1 MRYVVLLI
9 ALSPI
14 ICCQQC
20 DQTWICV
27 ILFASTA
34 TILHVIFSISHEL
47 RLLAKFGQSAR
58 WPR

>member
-1 MRYVVLLI
+1 MRYAVLII

-27 ILFASTA
+27 ILFASIA
-34 TILHVIFSISHEL
+34 VILHVIFSIVHEL
-47 RLLAKFGQSAR
+47 RLLAKFGQLER
-58 WPR
+58 